1 MAGFQVRRHGFKTA
15 GAVVLSVIDDMLANG
30 FTFAGTGAYTR
41 PVGTAVEKFS
51 TTLEAGPLVDPL
63 NPLIPVVDQPNQ
75 PWRINFA
82 VHDNASAGIVVGPDT
97 QLPNGGAIP
106 LFLGANE
113 AGTTSTSTT
122 TTKIMGAI
130 GVVGAQ
136 YSPLEPATSGSSS
149 IANAFFPT
157 ADVVRPHYK
166 NHNEGFINRSSRVW
180 LDLVLSTKGS
190 SSSTPAETQPIPP
203 ASTALD
209 LSASFPFSY
218 YLAITPRGMF
228 LSVWEAVTSDNAGD
242 FFSWVCVQRP
252 VDRDTG
258 ATIVTGKAPVFCVS
272 SVGNE
277 INRFVVRESDV
288 LRASNS
294 VSAVKDGVDTAAIIN
309 DKVQVAVSED
319 NQYVVSF
326 PSRLNTSRYAYT
338 YELDM
343 IGYTAA
349 TVVSQNTEVPL
360 TLYSEVTPRNYVAIH
375 SNMINSN
382 GMRIVALTKG
392 GGIS

>member
-30 FTFAGTGAYTR
+30 FTFAGTGTYTR
-41 PVGTAVEKFS
+41 PVGPALEKFT

-63 NPLIPVVDQPNQ
+63 NPLVPVVGQPNQ

-106 LFLGANE
+106 LFLAPNIAGAS
-113 AGTTSTSTT
+113 STSTT

-130 GVVGAQ
+130 GIVGAQ
-136 YSPLEPATSGSSS
+136 YSPLEPASGSSN
-149 IANAFFPT
+149 IANAFFAT

-166 NHNEGFINRSSRVW
+166 NRNEGFINRSTRVW
-180 LDLVLSTKGS
+180 LDLELAKTTSGS
-190 SSSTPAETQPIPP
+190 IIPAETQPVPP
-203 ASTALD
+203 ASAALD
-209 LSASFPFSY
+209 LSASFPLSY

-228 LSVWEAVTSDNAGD
+228 LSIWEAVTSDNAGD

-277 INRFVVRESDV
+277 INRFIVRESDV

-294 VSAVKDGVDTAAIIN
+294 VSAVKDGIDTAAIIN

-360 TLYSEVTPRNYVAIH
+360 TLYGEATPRNYVAIH

-392 GGIS
+392 GGITA